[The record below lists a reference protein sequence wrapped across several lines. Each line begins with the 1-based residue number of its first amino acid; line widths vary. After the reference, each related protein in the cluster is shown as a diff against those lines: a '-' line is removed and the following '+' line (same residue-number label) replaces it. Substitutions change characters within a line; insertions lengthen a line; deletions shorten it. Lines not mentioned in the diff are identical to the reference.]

1 MPWRWPS
8 RPRYR
13 GRPVPGRSASRG
25 ADRPITGGGPNG
37 IIATKRPF
45 VPWGKVTLMTS
56 FHQQRKLQL
65 LMRAQ

>member
-1 MPWRWPS
+1 VIALTS
-8 RPRYR
+8 VSNRPT
-13 GRPVPGRSASRG
+13 PA
-25 ADRPITGGGPNG
+25 GGHSEM
-37 IIATKRPF
+37 IAAKRPF